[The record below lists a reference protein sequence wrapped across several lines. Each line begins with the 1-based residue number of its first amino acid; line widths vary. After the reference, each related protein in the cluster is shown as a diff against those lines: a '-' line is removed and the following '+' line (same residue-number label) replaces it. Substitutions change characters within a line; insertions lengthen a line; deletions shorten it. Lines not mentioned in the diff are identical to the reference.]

1 MDYQETKAKV
11 LKLCD
16 NLAAQG
22 LISKAELAECQRAYV
37 QIGSAADGTLPE
49 AKTSAEHSFG
59 MLGEQGRNSLG
70 QDLTRKK
77 QFKAYIR
84 SSQGIRVM
92 DRAGEKPD
100 RVGEKPDRTGDK
112 ALDDGS
118 DGARYLSVRNG
129 GVLYMESLTPAQ
141 LINQPADSSGGMR
154 QVFTVQIQ
162 ANGHYSIMNDATG
175 NYVKV
180 GGADNGVSADTNNL
194 IESAYWKL
202 ITKSI
207 GKIYAFESV
216 ARPGFYLTAGIPVT
230 ITKGQSPDQ
239 NWTLD
244 RLSDELESE
253 TAQAEFEASNGR
265 ILANKL
271 LADVAEIRLR
281 YYAIL
286 AKIGFL
292 EMLRNKILNMTKRDG
307 DIMSYYYDLRAN
319 RSIQMSDEL
328 LQSISVSVDTEIRN
342 REILKLD
349 EEIRELALES
359 ERLEGTELAD
369 SSRTVQKLNG
379 VIDRLIND
387 KKNQISAVNLI
398 MEKINA
404 KQLDLN
410 EEEDN
415 VVSRQKYQATK
426 GVVNNVN
433 TQISDMKSRDYQTE
447 YWFLIGLYVLTGMA
461 ILFFAVKLYRRYAV
475 YA

>member
-22 LISKAELAECQRAYV
+22 LMSKAEQAECQRAYV
-37 QIGSAADGTLPE
+37 QVGASADDGTFPE
-49 AKTSAEHSFG
+49 AKTSSEHSFG
-59 MLGEQGRNSLG
+59 MIGEQGRNPIG
-70 QDLTRKK
+70 QDLARKK

-84 SSQGIRVM
+84 SSQGIRVTN
-92 DRAGEKPD
+92 RAGD
-100 RVGEKPDRTGDK
+100 T
-112 ALDDGS
+112 ALDDGGS
-118 DGARYLSVRNG
+118 ITGRYLSVRNG
-129 GVLYMESLTPAQ
+129 GVLYMESLTPAE
-141 LINQPADSSGGMR
+141 LINQPADTSGGMR

-162 ANGHYSIMNDATG
+162 VNGHYSIMNDATG
-175 NYVKV
+175 NYVKISAGA
-180 GGADNGVSADTNNL
+180 GGGDGTVVTADTNNL
-194 IESAYWKL
+194 TESTYWKL
-202 ITKSI
+202 ITKSV
-207 GKIYAFESV
+207 GKVYAFESV

-230 ITKGQSPDQ
+230 ITKGQSPAQ

-244 RLSDELESE
+244 RLSDELDSE
-253 TAQAEFEASNGR
+253 TAQSEFEASNGR
-265 ILANKL
+265 TLANKL

-281 YYAIL
+281 YYSIL

-328 LQSISVSVDTEIRN
+328 LQSISVSVDSEIRN

-349 EEIRELALES
+349 DEIRELALES

-387 KKNQISAVNLI
+387 KKNQIASVNLI

-433 TQISDMKSRDYQTE
+433 TQISDMKSRDYQKE
-447 YWFLIGLYVLTGMA
+447 YWFLIGLYVLTGIA
-461 ILFFAVKLYRRYAV
+461 ILFFAVKLYRRYSV

>member
-22 LISKAELAECQRAYV
+22 LISKAELSECQRAYV

-49 AKTSAEHSFG
+49 AKTSSEHSFG
-59 MLGEQGRNSLG
+59 MLGEQGRNPLG

-84 SSQGIRVM
+84 SSQGIRVN
-92 DRAGEKPD
+92 DRAGD
-100 RVGEKPDRTGDK
+100 A

-118 DGARYLSVRNG
+118 DSAMYLSVRNG

-141 LINQPADSSGGMR
+141 LINQPADTSGGMR
-154 QVFTVQIQ
+154 NVFTVQMQ
-162 ANGHYSIMNDATG
+162 ANGHYSVMNDATG

-180 GGADNGVSADTNNL
+180 GSGSGSDGVSADTNNL
-194 IESAYWKL
+194 TESAYWKL
-202 ITKSI
+202 ITKSV

-216 ARPGFYLTAGIPVT
+216 ARPGFYLTSGIPVT

-239 NWTLD
+239 NWSMD

-265 ILANKL
+265 TLANKL
-271 LADVAEIRLR
+271 LADVAEIRLM

-342 REILKLD
+342 REIIKLD

-359 ERLEGTELAD
+359 ERLEGTELAE

-387 KKNQISAVNLI
+387 KKNQIAAVNLI

-415 VVSRQKYQATK
+415 VTNRQKYQATK

-433 TQISDMKSRDYQTE
+433 TQISDMKSRDYQME

-461 ILFFAVKLYRRYAV
+461 ILFFAVKLYRRYSA
-475 YA
+475 YS

>member
-22 LISKAELAECQRAYV
+22 LISKSELAECQRAYV

-84 SSQGIRVM
+84 SSLGVRVN
-92 DRAGEKPD
+92 DRA
-100 RVGEKPDRTGDK
+100 GDK
-112 ALDDGS
+112 ALDDGDS
-118 DGARYLSVRNG
+118 ARYLSVQNG

-154 QVFTVQIQ
+154 QVFTVQMQ
-162 ANGHYSIMNDATG
+162 DNGHYSIMNDATG

-180 GGADNGVSADTNNL
+180 GGVTSGGDGIATADTNYL
-194 IESAYWKL
+194 TESAYWKL
-202 ITKSI
+202 ITKSV
-207 GKIYAFESV
+207 GKVYSFEYV
-216 ARPGFYLTAGIPVT
+216 ANPGFYLTAGIPVT

-265 ILANKL
+265 TLANKL

-319 RSIQMSDEL
+319 RSIQVSDEL
-328 LQSISVSVDTEIRN
+328 LQSISVSVDSEIRN

-359 ERLEGTELAD
+359 ERLEGTELAE
-369 SSRTVQKLNG
+369 SGRTVQKLNG

-387 KKNQISAVNLI
+387 KKNQIASVNLI
-398 MEKINA
+398 LEKINA

-415 VVSRQKYQATK
+415 VTKRQKYQATK

-433 TQISDMKSRDYQTE
+433 TRISDMKSRDYQTE

>member
-22 LISKAELAECQRAYV
+22 LMSKAELAECQKAYV
-37 QIGSAADGTLPE
+37 QVGTASDSTLPE
-49 AKTSAEHSFG
+49 AKTSSEHSFG
-59 MLGEQGRNSLG
+59 MLGEQGRNPLG

-84 SSQGIRVM
+84 SSQGIRTT
-92 DRAGEKPD
+92 DRAGDKTV
-100 RVGEKPDRTGDK
+100 RSGDT

-118 DGARYLSVRNG
+118 DGGDSARYLSVRNG
-129 GVLYMESLTPAQ
+129 GILNMESLTPAE
-141 LINQPADSSGGMR
+141 LINQPADSNGGMR
-154 QVFTVQIQ
+154 NVFTVQMQ
-162 ANGHYSIMNDATG
+162 ANGHYSIMHDATG

-180 GGADNGVSADTNNL
+180 GAAGGDGANVVADTNNL
-194 IESAYWKL
+194 TESANWKL
-202 ITKSI
+202 ITKSV
-207 GKIYAFESV
+207 GKVYAFESV

-230 ITKGQSPDQ
+230 ITKGQSPAQ

-244 RLSDELESE
+244 RLSDELDSE
-253 TAQAEFEASNGR
+253 TAQSEFEASNGR
-265 ILANKL
+265 TLANKL

-281 YYAIL
+281 YYSIL

-328 LQSISVSVDTEIRN
+328 LQSISVSVDSEIRN

-349 EEIRELALES
+349 DEIRELALES

-387 KKNQISAVNLI
+387 KKNQIASVNLI

-433 TQISDMKSRDYQTE
+433 TQISDMKSRDYQKE
-447 YWFLIGLYVLTGMA
+447 YWFLIGLYVLTGIA
-461 ILFFAVKLYRRYAV
+461 ILFFAVKLYRRYSV

>member
-1 MDYQETKAKV
+1 MNYQDTKAKV

-22 LISKAELAECQRAYV
+22 LISKDELAACQKSYV
-37 QIGSAADGTLPE
+37 QIGTSADDGTFPE
-49 AKTSAEHSFG
+49 AKTSSEHSFG
-59 MLGEQGRNSLG
+59 MLGEQGRNAIG
-70 QDLTRKK
+70 QDLARKK

-84 SSQGIRVM
+84 SSQGIRVT
-92 DRAGEKPD
+92 DRAGNM
-100 RVGEKPDRTGDK
+100 

-118 DGARYLSVRNG
+118 AVTGRYLSVRNG
-129 GVLYMESLTPAQ
+129 GVLYMETLTPAQ

-154 QVFTVQIQ
+154 QVFTVQLQ

-175 NYVKV
+175 NYVKLGSV
-180 GGADNGVSADTNNL
+180 GGGDNGEVVADTNNL
-194 IESAYWKL
+194 TESAYWKL
-202 ITKSI
+202 ITKSV
-207 GKIYAFESV
+207 GKVYSFESV

-230 ITKGQSPDQ
+230 ITKDQNPAQ

-244 RLSDELESE
+244 RLSDELDSES
-253 TAQAEFEASNGR
+253 AAAEFEASNGR
-265 ILANKL
+265 TLANKL
-271 LADVAEIRLR
+271 LSDVAEIRLR

-328 LQSISVSVDTEIRN
+328 LQSISVSVDSEIRN

-359 ERLEGTELAD
+359 ERLEGTELAE
-369 SSRTVQKLNG
+369 SSRIVQKLNG
-379 VIDRLIND
+379 VITRLIND
-387 KKNQISAVNLI
+387 KKNQIAAVNLI
-398 MEKINA
+398 LERINA
-404 KQLDLN
+404 KQMDLN
-410 EEEDN
+410 EEEETIN
-415 VVSRQKYQATK
+415 TRQKYQTTK

-433 TQISDMKSRDYQTE
+433 MNISNVKSRDYQTE

-461 ILFFAVKLYRRYAV
+461 ILFFAVKLYRRYTAYV
-475 YA
+475 

>member
-22 LISKAELAECQRAYV
+22 LISKTELAECQRAYV

-59 MLGEQGRNSLG
+59 MLGEQGRNPLG

-84 SSQGIRVM
+84 SSQGIRST
-92 DRAGEKPD
+92 DRAGD
-100 RVGEKPDRTGDK
+100 T
-112 ALDDGS
+112 ALDDGDS
-118 DGARYLSVRNG
+118 ARYLSVRNG
-129 GVLYMESLTPAQ
+129 GVLYMETLTPAQ

-154 QVFTVQIQ
+154 QIFTVQMQ

-180 GGADNGVSADTNNL
+180 GGVTSDGVATADTNNL
-194 IESAYWKL
+194 TESAYWKL
-202 ITKSI
+202 ITKSV
-207 GKIYAFESV
+207 GKVYSFESV

-230 ITKGQSPDQ
+230 ITKGKSPDQ

-265 ILANKL
+265 TLANKL

-292 EMLRNKILNMTKRDG
+292 EMLRNKMLNMTKRDG

-319 RSIQMSDEL
+319 RSIQVSDEL
-328 LQSISVSVDTEIRN
+328 LQSISVSVDSEIRQ

-349 EEIRELALES
+349 DEIRELALES
-359 ERLEGTELAD
+359 ERLEGTELAE
-369 SSRTVQKLNG
+369 SGRTVQKLNG

-387 KKNQISAVNLI
+387 KKNQIAAVNLI

-404 KQLDLN
+404 KQMDLN
-410 EEEDN
+410 EEEDA
-415 VVSRQKYQATK
+415 VDKRQKYQTTK
-426 GVVNNVN
+426 GIVNTVN

-461 ILFFAVKLYRRYAV
+461 ILFFAVKLYNRYSV